1 MTWDNSLVEELLGE
15 MELEKMDR
23 FLDESGVSMTFY
35 ELLEKIIEQ
44 GWGIDSITDIVY
56 WVRDLLFVEISANKM
71 LFLEV
76 ILITFCFSLLK
87 NSAGNFGSSYIS
99 DVCFLLVYSVL
110 ALMLLKS
117 MYTFQGIVAD
127 TIERSVSFMRVFI
140 PCFCTG
146 MFFASNV
153 YTSAGFYQIAF
164 VVIYLVEWIF
174 QKLLLPCIHVYVLL
188 QIFNH
193 FFEETQFGSLADLLQ
208 TVVNWGLK
216 ITMTA
221 VCGLSVV
228 QNLINPVKDRLS
240 QGATAKVVS
249 VIPGV
254 GGAANS
260 ISEVL
265 LGSGMMIKNGIG
277 IAGIVVITCIGAGPL
292 LKTGIITLLYKM
304 MAAIVEPLSDKRIS
318 GCIRKLSD
326 AALLYIRVQGYCLM
340 LFFVTIALAVSAGSF
355 TF

>member
-1 MTWDNSLVEELLGE
+1 MTWDNALVEELLGE
-15 MELEKMDR
+15 LELENLDS
-23 FLDESGVSMTFY
+23 FLEESGVSMTFY
-35 ELLEKIIEQ
+35 ELLEKIIGQ

-56 WVRDLLFVEISANKM
+56 WVRDLLFAEISANKM

-117 MYTFQGIVAD
+117 IDTFQGIVAD

-146 MFFASNV
+146 MFFSSNV

-164 VVIYLVEWIF
+164 VVIYLVEWTF

-193 FFEETQFGSLADLLQ
+193 FFEETQFGNLADLLQ

-216 ITMTA
+216 SAVTV

-228 QNLINPVKDRLS
+228 QNLINPVKDRLT
-240 QGATAKVVS
+240 QGTVAKVVS

-260 ISEVL
+260 VSEVL
-265 LGSGMMIKNGIG
+265 MGSGMIIKSGIG
-277 IAGIVVITCIGAGPL
+277 IAGIVVLICIGIGPL
-292 LKTGIITLLYKM
+292 LKTGIITVLYKM
-304 MAAIVEPLSDKRIS
+304 MAAVVEPMSDKRIAS
-318 GCIRKLSD
+318 CIKQLSN
-326 AALLYIRVQGYCLM
+326 AALLYMRIQGYCLM
-340 LFFVTIALAVSAGSF
+340 LFLVTIALAVSACSF
-355 TF
+355 IF

>member
-1 MTWDNSLVEELLGE
+1 MMWEDALVGELLGE
-15 MELEKMDR
+15 LELENLDS
-23 FLDESGVSMTFY
+23 FLEESGVSMTFY

-44 GWGIDSITDIVY
+44 GWGIESITDIIY
-56 WVRDLLFVEISANKM
+56 WMRDLLFAEISANKM

-76 ILITFCFSLLK
+76 LLITFCFSLLK

-99 DVCFLLVYSVL
+99 DVCFLLVYSVV

-117 MYTFQGIVAD
+117 MYTFQGIVTN
-127 TIERSVSFMRVFI
+127 TIERSVSFMRVFV

-146 MFFASNV
+146 MFFSSNV

-164 VVIYLVEWIF
+164 MVIYLVEWVFEKI
-174 QKLLLPCIHVYVLL
+174 LLPCIHVYVLL

-193 FFEETQFGSLADLLQ
+193 FFEETQFGNLADLLE
-208 TVVNWGLK
+208 TLVNLGLK
-216 ITMTA
+216 IALTM

-240 QGATAKVVS
+240 QGTAAKVAS

-254 GGAANS
+254 GGAANG

-265 LGSGMMIKNGIG
+265 LGAGMIIKSGIG
-277 IAGIVVITCIGAGPL
+277 IAGIVVLICIGIGPL
-292 LKTGIITLLYKM
+292 LKTGIITLLYKI
-304 MAAIVEPLSDKRIS
+304 MAAVVEPLSDKRIS
-318 GCIRKLSD
+318 GCMKQLSN
-326 AALLYIRVQGYCLM
+326 AAYLYMRIQSCCLM
-340 LFFVTIALAVSAGSF
+340 LFFVTIALAVSASSF

>member
-1 MTWDNSLVEELLGE
+1 MTWDNEMVGELLGE
-15 MELEKMDR
+15 MKLDGLDSFLE
-23 FLDESGVSMTFY
+23 ESGVSMTFY
-35 ELLEKIIEQ
+35 ELLEKIIDQ
-44 GWGIDSITDIVY
+44 GWGVESITDIVY
-56 WVRDLLFVEISANKM
+56 WMRDLLFSEISANKM

-117 MYTFQGIVAD
+117 MYIFQEIVAG
-127 TIERSVSFMRVFI
+127 TIEQSVSFMRVFV

-146 MFFASNV
+146 MFFSSNV
-153 YTSAGFYQIAF
+153 YASAGFYQIAF
-164 VVIYLVEWIF
+164 VVIYLVEWAF
-174 QKLLLPCIHVYVLL
+174 EKLLLPCIHVYVLL

-193 FFEETQFGSLADLLQ
+193 FFEEMQFGNLADLLQ
-208 TVVNWGLK
+208 TVVSWGLK
-216 ITMTA
+216 MAGTA
-221 VCGLSVV
+221 VFGLSVV
-228 QNLINPVKDRLS
+228 QNLINPVKDRMT
-240 QGATAKVVS
+240 QGTVAKAVS

-254 GGAANS
+254 GGAAS
-260 ISEVL
+260 SVSEVL
-265 LGSGMMIKNGIG
+265 LGAGMIIKNGIG
-277 IAGIVVITCIGAGPL
+277 IAGIVVLLCIGIGPL

-318 GCIRKLSD
+318 GCIKQLSN
-326 AALLYIRVQGYCLM
+326 AALLYMRVLGYCLM
-340 LFFVTIALAVSAGSF
+340 LFFITIALAVSATSF

>member
-1 MTWDNSLVEELLGE
+1 MTWDGTLVGEMLGE
-15 MELEKMDR
+15 LELENLDN
-23 FLDESGVSMTFY
+23 FLEESGVSMTFY
-35 ELLEKIIEQ
+35 ELLEKIIGQ
-44 GWGIDSITDIVY
+44 GWGIDSIADIIY
-56 WVRDLLFVEISANKM
+56 WLRDLFFTEISSNKI

-110 ALMLLKS
+110 AMMLLKS
-117 MYTFQGIVAD
+117 MYTFQGIVAE

-146 MFFASNV
+146 MFFSSNV

-164 VVIYLVEWIF
+164 VVIFLAEWAF

-193 FFEETQFGSLADLLQ
+193 FFEEAQFGNLADLLQ
-208 TVVNWGLK
+208 VVVNWGLK
-216 ITMTA
+216 ITITA

-228 QNLINPVKDRLS
+228 QNLINPIKDRLT
-240 QGATAKVVS
+240 QGTVAKVVS

-254 GGAANS
+254 GGAAGS

-265 LGSGMMIKNGIG
+265 LGSGMIIKSGIG
-277 IAGIVVITCIGAGPL
+277 IAGIVVLLCIGIGPL
-292 LKTGIITLLYKM
+292 LKTGIIALLYKI
-304 MAAIVEPLSDKRIS
+304 MAALVEPLSDKRIS
-318 GCIRKLSD
+318 GCIRQLSN
-326 AALLYIRVQGYCLM
+326 AALLYMRIQSYCLM
-340 LFFVTIALAVSAGSF
+340 LFFVTIALTVSASSF
-355 TF
+355 VF

>member
-1 MTWDNSLVEELLGE
+1 MTWDNALVGELLGE
-15 MELEKMDR
+15 LELENLDS
-23 FLDESGVSMTFY
+23 FLEESGVSMSFY

-56 WVRDLLFVEISANKM
+56 WVRDLLFAEISANKM

-87 NSAGNFGSSYIS
+87 NSAGSFGSSYIS

-117 MYTFQGIVAD
+117 IYTFQGIVAD
-127 TIERSVSFMRVFI
+127 TLERSVSFMRVFV

-146 MFFASNV
+146 MFFSSNV
-153 YTSAGFYQIAF
+153 YTSAGFYPIAF
-164 VVIYLVEWIF
+164 VVIYLVEWAFEKI
-174 QKLLLPCIHVYVLL
+174 LLPCIHVYVLL

-193 FFEETQFGSLADLLQ
+193 FFEEAQFGNLADLLQ

-216 ITMTA
+216 STVTV

-240 QGATAKVVS
+240 QGTAAKVVS

-260 ISEVL
+260 VSEVL
-265 LGSGMMIKNGIG
+265 LGSGMIIKSGIG
-277 IAGIVVITCIGAGPL
+277 IAGIVVLICIGIGPL
-292 LKTGIITLLYKM
+292 LKTGIITLLYKI

-318 GCIRKLSD
+318 GCIKQLSN
-326 AALLYIRVQGYCLM
+326 AALLYMRVQSYCLI
-340 LFFVTIALAVSAGSF
+340 LFFVTIALAVSASSF

>member
-1 MTWDNSLVEELLGE
+1 MTWDNALVGELLGE
-15 MELEKMDR
+15 LELENLDS

-35 ELLEKIIEQ
+35 ELLVKIIDQ
-44 GWGIDSITDIVY
+44 GWGIESITDIVY
-56 WVRDLLFVEISANKM
+56 WLRDLLFAEISSNKM

-99 DVCFLLVYSVL
+99 EVCFLLVYAVL

-117 MYTFQGIVAD
+117 MYTFQGIVAG
-127 TIERSVSFMRVFI
+127 TIERCVSFMRVFV

-146 MFFASNV
+146 MFFSSSV

-164 VVIYLVEWIF
+164 VVIYLVERAF
-174 QKLLLPCIHVYVLL
+174 LKLLLPCIHVYVLL

-193 FFEETQFGSLADLLQ
+193 FFEETQFGNLAELLQ

-216 ITMTA
+216 ITMTV

-228 QNLINPVKDRLS
+228 QNLINPVKDRLT
-240 QGATAKVVS
+240 QGTAAKVVS
-249 VIPGV
+249 VIPGI

-260 ISEVL
+260 VSEVL
-265 LGSGMMIKNGIG
+265 LGSGMMIKSGIG
-277 IAGIVVITCIGAGPL
+277 IAGMVVLLCIGTGPL
-292 LKTGIITLLYKM
+292 LKTGMITLLYQL
-304 MAAIVEPLSDKRIS
+304 MAAIVEPLSDKRIAN
-318 GCIRKLSD
+318 CIKQLSN
-326 AALLYIRVQGYCLM
+326 AALLYMRMQSYCLL
-340 LFFVTIALAVSAGSF
+340 LFFLTIALTVSAGSF

>member
-1 MTWDNSLVEELLGE
+1 MMWDNALVEELLGE
-15 MELEKMDR
+15 LELENLDS
-23 FLDESGVSMTFY
+23 FLEESGVSMTFY
-35 ELLEKIIEQ
+35 ELLEKIIGQ

-56 WVRDLLFVEISANKM
+56 WVRDLLFAEISANKM

-117 MYTFQGIVAD
+117 IDTFQGIVAD

-146 MFFASNV
+146 MFFSSNV

-164 VVIYLVEWIF
+164 VVIYLVEWTF

-193 FFEETQFGSLADLLQ
+193 FFEETQFGNLADLLQ

-216 ITMTA
+216 SAVTV

-228 QNLINPVKDRLS
+228 QNLINPVKDRLT
-240 QGATAKVVS
+240 QGTVAKVVS

-260 ISEVL
+260 VSEVL
-265 LGSGMMIKNGIG
+265 LGSGMIIKSGIG
-277 IAGIVVITCIGAGPL
+277 IAGIVVLICIGIGPL
-292 LKTGIITLLYKM
+292 VKTGIITVLYKM
-304 MAAIVEPLSDKRIS
+304 MAAVVEPMSDKRIAS
-318 GCIRKLSD
+318 CIKQLSN
-326 AALLYIRVQGYCLM
+326 AALLYMRIQGYCLM
-340 LFFVTIALAVSAGSF
+340 LFFVTIALAVSACSF